1 MKHENT
7 QETYKKKLRNAVKC
21 YVDSGE
27 RREWD
32 WSQTQCSYLNS
43 QDVFS
48 KLCCQTE
55 KASECQTGSYKNL
68 TAATQWVLN

>member
-1 MKHENT
+1 MLSNVMWT
-7 QETYKKKLRNAVKC
+7 AVKGW
-21 YVDSGE
+21 DI
-27 RREWD
+27 REWD